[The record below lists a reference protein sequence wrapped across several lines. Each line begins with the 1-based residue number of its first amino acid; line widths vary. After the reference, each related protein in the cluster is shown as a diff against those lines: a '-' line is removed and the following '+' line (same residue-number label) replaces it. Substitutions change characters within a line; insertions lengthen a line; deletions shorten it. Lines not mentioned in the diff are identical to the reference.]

1 VNLLPVLFTYGGDAA
16 LHRTSGSRSRAA
28 HKPLPAAVK
37 GLAVI
42 IIAFMTLRILSSV
55 GADEASEKYVAGL
68 VSDGHLAGRILN
80 FELGLPR
87 KTAEGASLADRLI
100 FAALP
105 SAALPDTEMQP
116 AAGDSTA
123 AENTAAAGN
132 IAASVSEPVSVSPD
146 TLASQMGEEPD
157 DTDLGLFY
165 DLSKE
170 NPPAATEI
178 PTVIIKPAA
187 ETSADAIAVNNKA
200 GYDVNTAALMKE
212 PLNIALSGDSPAVL
226 IIHTHGS
233 EAYLPEETDS
243 YEASDP
249 FRTQQKNYS
258 VIRVGDELAAAFA
271 KRGIAFI
278 HDRNIYD
285 YPSYQG
291 SYNRS
296 YEAIQAYLAEYPSI
310 MIVIDLHR
318 DAIEAADGSVY
329 KTIAQIGDSTCS
341 QVMLVMGTDAAGL
354 KHPGWRENFKLAL
367 HLQKEMNALYPSLA
381 KPIELSQ
388 YRYNQQATKGSMI
401 LEVGCTGNTLQESIA
416 AVQYF
421 ADAAANVILG
431 LYK

>member
-1 VNLLPVLFTYGGDAA
+1 
-16 LHRTSGSRSRAA
+16 
-28 HKPLPAAVK
+28 
-37 GLAVI
+37 
-42 IIAFMTLRILSSV
+42 
-55 GADEASEKYVAGL
+55 VAGL
-68 VSDGHLAGRILN
+68 VSDGHLAGKILN
-80 FELGLPR
+80 FELGLSG
-87 KTAEGASLADRLI
+87 KTDTAASLADRLI
-100 FAALP
+100 SAALP
-105 SAALPDTEMQP
+105 SAA
-116 AAGDSTA
+116 AASETADEALATVGDMGTA
-123 AENTAAAGN
+123 DEAAASLSPEIIQTAETGEAPE
-132 IAASVSEPVSVSPD
+132 AA
-146 TLASQMGEEPD
+146 
-157 DTDLGLFY
+157 DLGLYY
-165 DLSKE
+165 DLRKE
-170 NPPAATEI
+170 NVTVDVEI
-178 PTVIIKPAA
+178 PTVITKPAA

-200 GYDVNTAALMKE
+200 GYDVNTAALLKE
-212 PLNIALSGDSPAVL
+212 PLNITLSGDSPAVL

-233 EAYLPEETDS
+233 EAYLPDES
-243 YEASDP
+243 NNYEASDP

-296 YEAIQAYLAEYPSI
+296 YDAIQTYLEEYPSI
-310 MIVIDLHR
+310 KIVIDLHR

-329 KTIAQIGDSTCS
+329 KTIAQIGDTTCS

-354 KHPGWRENFKLAL
+354 KHPSWRENFKLAL
-367 HLQKEMNALYPSLA
+367 HLQKEMNTLYPSLA

-401 LEVGCTGNTLQESIA
+401 LEVGCTGNTLEESIT

-421 ADAAANVILG
+421 ADAAANVILD